1 MQERIQK
8 ILSQWGVASRRRA
21 EEMIL
26 ARRVRLNGE
35 IATLGDKA
43 DPERDRL
50 EVDGRVLKPASRPEF
65 LYLLVNKPLGT
76 ISTCSD
82 PEGRQTVLHLLPALM
97 RKGKGLHPVGR
108 LDADSSG
115 ALLLTNDGD
124 LTLRLTHPRYDPAK
138 TYRVWVNGDVS
149 AATVERWQQGVF
161 LDGRKTRPA
170 QVRILKSLVEKT
182 LLEIVLNEGRNR
194 QIRRVA
200 EQLGHPV
207 RALHRS
213 AIGPVRLTPLD
224 GKPLEKGDYRHLSA
238 TEVSALKQ
246 EPPRIAA
253 KIVRKKKIGD
263 S

>member
-8 ILSQWGVASRRRA
+8 ILSQWGVASRRKA

-35 IATLGDKA
+35 VATLGDKA

-50 EVDGRVLKPASRPEF
+50 EVDGRVLKPASRPKL
-65 LYLLVNKPLGT
+65 LYLLANKPLGV

-82 PEGRQTVLHLLPALM
+82 PEGRMTVLQLLPPSI
-97 RKGKGLHPVGR
+97 REGKGLHPVGR

-115 ALLLTNDGD
+115 ALLLTNDGE
-124 LTLRLTHPRYDPAK
+124 LTLHLTHPRYDPEK
-138 TYRVWVNGDVS
+138 TYRVWVKGDVT
-149 AATVERWQQGVF
+149 ATTAERWQRGVF

-170 QVRILKSLVEKT
+170 KVRILKPLVEKT
-182 LLEIVLNEGRNR
+182 LLEVVLKEGRNR

-207 RALHRS
+207 LALHRS
-213 AIGPVRLTPLD
+213 AIGSVRLTPAN
-224 GKPLEKGDYRHLSA
+224 GKPLAKGDYRYLEA
-238 TEVSALKQ
+238 EEVAALKH
-246 EPPRIAA
+246 EPPRARA
-253 KIVRKKKIGD
+253 NPRERG
-263 S
+263 

>member
-1 MQERIQK
+1 MKERIQK
-8 ILSQWGVASRRRA
+8 LLSQWGVASRRRA
-21 EEMIL
+21 EAMIL
-26 ARRVRLNGE
+26 AGRVRLNGE
-35 IATLGDKA
+35 VATLGDKA

-50 EVDGRVLKPASRPEF
+50 EVDGRALKPTNRPQF

-82 PEGRQTVLHLLPALM
+82 PEGRPTVLQLLPPLM

-149 AATVERWQQGVF
+149 AATVERWRRGVW

-170 QVRILKSLVEKT
+170 KVQILKPLVERT

-200 EQLGHPV
+200 EQLGHSV

-213 AIGPVRLTPLD
+213 AIGPVRLNPTD
-224 GKPLEKGDYRHLSA
+224 GKPLEKGEFRYLSA
-238 TEVSALKQ
+238 VEVSALKQ
-246 EPPRIAA
+246 ELPRA
-253 KIVRKKKIGD
+253 KTATKTIPETP
-263 S
+263 